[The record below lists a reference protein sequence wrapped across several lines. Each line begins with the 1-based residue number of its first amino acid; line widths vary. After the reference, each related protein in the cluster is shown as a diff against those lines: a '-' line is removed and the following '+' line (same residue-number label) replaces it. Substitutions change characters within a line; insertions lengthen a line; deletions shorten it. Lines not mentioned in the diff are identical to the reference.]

1 MFSKLV
7 FDNEK
12 TIVGINFGY
21 GIGQVFTKTWKVRH
35 KKGRLTV
42 DFEEQNNNQSGFKML
57 VWFILDQW
65 VHIDKDTCGFS

>member
-21 GIGQVFTKTWKVRH
+21 GIGQVFTKTWKVRQ
-35 KKGRLTV
+35 KGRLTV
-42 DFEEQNNNQSGFKML
+42 DFEEQNHNQSGFRMM
-57 VWFILDQW
+57 V
-65 VHIDKDTCGFS
+65 